1 MLVHTLKSIFTWPS
15 IINFQPI
22 AKIPGILTHPSSSR
36 MTKKSSEVNSLEE
49 LAWRSL
55 WWLLPCCRDL
65 NMDFRSDFRSYI
77 KKKSYCKATYALEFY
92 FLSTVGSVYGVFSH
106 FSLFIYYDDNDN
118 DDNFCLLQMKM
129 NKEAVRF
136 SSLERI
142 SFLGGR
148 VVKTPCECIFWISFM
163 YISSLAVEMNNTYIV
178 LRLSFFVCLFPKTNL
193 NYACWAC

>member
-1 MLVHTLKSIFTWPS
+1 M
-15 IINFQPI
+15 Q
-22 AKIPGILTHPSSSR
+22 G
-36 MTKKSSEVNSLEE
+36 
-49 LAWRSL
+49 
-55 WWLLPCCRDL
+55 
-65 NMDFRSDFRSYI
+65 
-77 KKKSYCKATYALEFY
+77 TYALEFY

-178 LRLSFFVCLFPKTNL
+178 LRLSFSFFVSKNQFELHMLSLLALAVCLRELLLEDNL
-193 NYACWAC
+193 KHWL